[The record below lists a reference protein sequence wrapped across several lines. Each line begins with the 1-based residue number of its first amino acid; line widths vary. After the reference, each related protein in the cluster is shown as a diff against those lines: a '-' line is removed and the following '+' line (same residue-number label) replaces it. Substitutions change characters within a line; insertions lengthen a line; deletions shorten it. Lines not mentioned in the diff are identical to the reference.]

1 MDRVESLA
9 VEMNQSEHATSSG
22 RAGDGNVKIRKGL
35 DLPIAG
41 SPGTNIEDGPSIASC
56 AVIGTDYIG
65 LKPKMLVEDGEV
77 VSLGQP
83 LFADKRFDGVVLTAP
98 AGGRLQ
104 AINRGPRRIL
114 ESVVIAID
122 EKADEISFGVYDS
135 KKIEGLA
142 VDAIKEILLKS
153 GLWPSFRTRPYSKT
167 PDPKTTPAAIFVTA
181 IDTRPLAADPS
192 VIIKDAAE
200 DYAAGLKLVAK
211 LTEGRT
217 YVCHGPG
224 ADLPEVDVGTVQ
236 HAAFSGPHPAGLV
249 GTHIHFLDPV
259 HAEKTIW
266 HLGYQDVI
274 AIGRLFR
281 TGKLPT
287 ERVVAVSGPA
297 AAKPGLLRT
306 RIGAF
311 VPDLIGNAG
320 TNTDGD
326 VRIISGDVLNG
337 HTAAD
342 TYGFLGRF
350 HQQVTLLPEG
360 NQREAFGWII
370 PSARKFATAN
380 VHLSSLFGLDK
391 VKLNTSLQGSPRA
404 MVPVGLFEDMMP
416 LDILATQL
424 LRALLVMDTDEAQA
438 LGALEL
444 DEEDLA
450 LCSYVCMSKYE
461 YGMALRACLDKI
473 EAEG

>member
-1 MDRVESLA
+1 M
-9 VEMNQSEHATSSG
+9 ATEVKQIERGAS
-22 RAGDGNVKIRKGL
+22 AGQTGGSFQIKRGL
-35 DLPIAG
+35 DLPLAG
-41 SPGTNIEDGPSIASC
+41 APGQSIEDGAEIASA
-56 AVIGTDYIG
+56 AVIGTDFIG
-65 LKPKMLVEDGEV
+65 LKPKMLVEEGDV

-83 LFADKRFDGVVLTAP
+83 LFADKRFEGVVLTAP
-98 AGGRLQ
+98 AGGRVQ
-104 AINRGPRRIL
+104 AINRGPRRVL

-122 EKADEISFGVYDS
+122 EQADAVSFGDHDA
-135 KKIEGLA
+135 KTIDGLA
-142 VDAIKEILLKS
+142 VDAIKETLLES
-153 GLWPSFRTRPYSKT
+153 GLWPSFRTRPYSKI

-192 VIIKDAAE
+192 AIIKDAGE
-200 DYAAGLKLVAK
+200 DYASGLKLVAK
-211 LTEGRT
+211 LTEGKT

-224 ADLPEVDVGTVQ
+224 ADLPAVDVGTVQ

-259 HAEKTIW
+259 HAEKTVW

-281 TGKLPT
+281 TGRLPT
-287 ERVVAVSGPA
+287 ERVIAVSGPA
-297 AAKPGLLRT
+297 ASKPSLRRT
-306 RIGAF
+306 RVGAYI
-311 VPDLIGNAG
+311 PDLIGNGAI
-320 TNTDGD
+320 NDDGD
-326 VRIISGDVLNG
+326 LRIISGDVLNG
-337 HTAAD
+337 HTAAG
-342 TYGFLGRF
+342 TFGFLGRY
-350 HQQVTLLPEG
+350 HQQVTLMPEG
-360 NQREAFGWII
+360 NQREAFGWVI

-391 VKLNTSLQGSPRA
+391 VRLNTSLQGSPRA
-404 MVPVGLFEDMMP
+404 MVPIGLFEDVMP

-450 LCSYVCMSKYE
+450 LCAYVCMSKYE

>member
-1 MDRVESLA
+1 MKQMVRE
-9 VEMNQSEHATSSG
+9 TS
-22 RAGDGNVKIRKGL
+22 AGAAAGGFQIKKGL
-35 DLPIAG
+35 DLPLDGA
-41 SPGTNIEDGPSIASC
+41 PGVTIEEGPDIGSC

-65 LKPKMLVEDGEV
+65 LKPKMLVEEGEV

-83 LFADKRFDGVVLTAP
+83 LVADKRHDDVVLTAP
-98 AGGRLQ
+98 AGGRVQ
-104 AINRGPRRIL
+104 AINRGHRRIL

-122 EKADEISFGVYDS
+122 EKADAVAFDEHDDKQID
-135 KKIEGLA
+135 GLA
-142 VDAIKEILLKS
+142 VEAIKATLLKS
-153 GLWPSFRTRPYSKT
+153 GLWPSLRTRPYSKI

-181 IDTRPLAADPS
+181 IDTRPLAADPA

-211 LTEGRT
+211 LTDGNI
-217 YVCHGPG
+217 YICHGSS
-224 ADLPEVDVGTVQ
+224 ADLPKVDIAKVQ

-259 HAEKTIW
+259 HAEKTVW

-281 TGKLPT
+281 TGRLPT
-287 ERVVAVSGPA
+287 ERIIAVSGPA
-297 AAKPGLLRT
+297 ASKPSLIRS
-306 RIGAF
+306 RIG
-311 VPDLIGNAG
+311 VYIPDLLGEGATKN
-320 TNTDGD
+320 DGD

-337 HTAAD
+337 HQATG
-342 TYGFLGRF
+342 TYSFLGRF
-350 HQQVTLLPEG
+350 HQQVTLMPEG
-360 NQREAFGWII
+360 NQREAFGWMI
-370 PSARKFATAN
+370 PSVRKFATAN

-391 VKLNTSLQGSPRA
+391 IKLNTSLQGSPRA
-404 MVPVGLFEDMMP
+404 MVPIGLFEEVMP

-424 LRALLVMDTDEAQA
+424 LRALLVMDTDDAQA

-444 DEEDLA
+444 DEEDVA
-450 LCSYVCMSKYE
+450 LCSYACMSKYE
-461 YGMALRACLDKI
+461 YGMALRACLNKI